1 MVWWW
6 WCACDGVL
14 VCVVCMCV
22 VMACLCMCVCVMV
35 WWWWCACGVV
45 CMCVVMVCLC
55 MYVCVMVWCV
65 CGVCDCALA
74 CCVMCDGVF
83 MCVWW
88 CDSLHWIG
96 TPGVGDLSPSS
107 SAGFLGSAPSS
118 PNVSVTTVCS
128 VSDSYGARRNMREK
142 RMEEADNWHQAASQS
157 KFGFTQHL
165 VATVTHM

>member
-1 MVWWW
+1 MPSSGGKAFQELHNAHVN
-6 WCACDGVL
+6 DGVL
-14 VCVVCMCV
+14 VH
-22 VMACLCMCVCVMV
+22 VCV
-35 WWWWCACGVV
+35 WWCDGVMCDGMLVCG
-45 CMCVVMVCLC
+45 MRVVMVCLC
-55 MYVCVMVWCV
+55 MCVCDGVMCVWCMWL
-65 CGVCDCALA
+65 CACML
-74 CCVMCDGVF
+74 CDGVF

-128 VSDSYGARRNMREK
+128 VSDSYGARRIMREK
-142 RMEEADNWHQAASQS
+142 RMEEADNSHQAAPQA